1 MRNNTIVLILIGLL
15 VAVALFVVLPLPHPD
30 WLVRS
35 ETTGGAENA
44 LGVKL
49 GLDLQGGTQ
58 VLLEAALPPGQTLT
72 PGVMNTARSIVENRV
87 NGLGVSEAVV
97 QLQGEDRIITELPG
111 VRDPDQAIRTIQSTG
126 QLEFVDPQGATLL
139 QGMMINTTNHPGA
152 VEQAQAAAAS
162 GLRDPVDA
170 PYGSQ
175 VFQTAMTGDVLRE
188 ALAMQDQLGRWQIS
202 FLLSESGNDIFYQ
215 YTSANIGRPMAIVL
229 DGVVLSAPVIEAA
242 IRDQGVINGTFTQDE
257 AQSLAVQMQYGALPV
272 PLNVADTRTIG
283 ATLGADSVRSSIIA
297 GLIGLVAVMIFMMA
311 MYRVPGLLA
320 NSALICYVLVNLAIY
335 KMIPVTLTLPGI
347 AGFLLSIGMA
357 VDANILIF
365 ERTREELRLGRSP
378 RLAAESGFS
387 RAWPAI
393 WDSNLTTLISCAVL
407 YWFGSSF
414 GASIVQGYAFTLGV
428 GVMLSMFTAYVVTRA
443 MMRALLGSRQQ
454 NASAQAIVGY

>member
-1 MRNNTIVLILIGLL
+1 MRNNTIVLVLIGLL
-15 VAVALFVVLPLPHPD
+15 VATALYVVLPLPHPE

-35 ETTGGAENA
+35 ETTDGAGNA

-139 QGMMINTTNHPGA
+139 QGMMINTTNRPDA
-152 VEQAQAAAAS
+152 VEQAQIAAAA

-175 VFQTAMTGDVLRE
+175 LFQTAMTGDVLRE
-188 ALAMQDQLGRWQIS
+188 ALAIQDQVGGWQIS
-202 FLLSESGNDIFYQ
+202 FLLSELGNDIFYQ

-242 IRDQGVINGTFTQDE
+242 IRDQGVINGSFTQDE

-272 PLNVADTRTIG
+272 PLTVADTRTIG

-320 NSALICYVLVNLAIY
+320 NIALICYVLFNLAIY

-454 NASAQAIVGY
+454 NTSAQAIVGY

>member
-1 MRNNTIVLILIGLL
+1 MRNNTVVLILVGLL
-15 VAVALFVVLPLPHPD
+15 VAAALYIVLPLPHPD

-35 ETTGGAENA
+35 ETSGGAANS

-58 VLLEAALPPGQTLT
+58 VLLEAAMPPGQELT
-72 PGVMNTARSIVENRV
+72 PGTMNTARSIVENRV

-111 VRDPDQAIRTIQSTG
+111 VKDPDQAIKTIQSTG
-126 QLEFVDPQGATLL
+126 QLEFVDPQGTLL
-139 QGMMINTTNHPGA
+139 SQGMLINTSNHPNA
-152 VEQAQAAAAS
+152 VENAQAAVAA
-162 GLRDPVDA
+162 GTRDPIEA
-170 PYGSQ
+170 PFGTA
-175 VFQTAMTGDVLRE
+175 VFQTVMTGDVLKE
-188 ALAMQDQLGRWQIS
+188 ALATQDSLGRWQIS
-202 FLLSESGNDIFYQ
+202 FLLSDAGSDQFYN
-215 YTSANIGRPMAIVL
+215 YTSANIGQTMAIVL
-229 DGVVLSAPVIEAA
+229 DGVVLSAPQIQAA

-257 AQSLAVQMQYGALPV
+257 ARSLAVQMQYGALPV
-272 PLNVADTRTIG
+272 PLTVADTRTIG

-297 GLIGLVAVMIFMMA
+297 GLIGLAAVMVFMVL

-320 NSALICYVLVNLAIY
+320 DLALTFYVLFNLAIY
-335 KMIPVTLTLPGI
+335 KMVPVTLTLPGI

-365 ERTREELRLGRSP
+365 ERTKEELRMGRSP
-378 RLAAESGFS
+378 RLAAEAGFT

-428 GVMLSMFTAYVVTRA
+428 GVTLSMFTAYVVTRA
-443 MMRALLGSRQQ
+443 LMRALLGSRLQSET
-454 NASAQAIVGY
+454 AHAVVGY

>member
-152 VEQAQAAAAS
+152 VEQAQIAAAS

-188 ALAMQDQLGRWQIS
+188 ALAMQDQVGRWQIS

-320 NSALICYVLVNLAIY
+320 NIALICYVLFNLAIY

-347 AGFLLSIGMA
+347 AGFPALHRHGRRRQHPDLRTHARGTAPGALAPSGRRIG
-357 VDANILIF
+357 LQ
-365 ERTREELRLGRSP
+365 P
-378 RLAAESGFS
+378 RLAG
-387 RAWPAI
+387 
-393 WDSNLTTLISCAVL
+393 D
-407 YWFGSSF
+407 
-414 GASIVQGYAFTLGV
+414 LG
-428 GVMLSMFTAYVVTRA
+428 
-443 MMRALLGSRQQ
+443 
-454 NASAQAIVGY
+454 

>member
-1 MRNNTIVLILIGLL
+1 MRNNTITLVLIGVL
-15 VAVALFVVLPLPHPD
+15 VALALYVVLPLPHPD

-35 ETTGGAENA
+35 EASGGDQNA

-126 QLEFVDPQGATLL
+126 QLEFVDPQGATLV
-139 QGMMINTTNHPGA
+139 QGMMINTSNHPTT
-152 VEQAQAAAAS
+152 VERAQEAAAA

-188 ALAMQDQLGRWQIS
+188 ALATQDQLGRWQIS
-202 FLLSESGNDIFYQ
+202 FLLSDAGNDIFYN
-215 YTSANIGRPMAIVL
+215 YTAANIGRPMAIVL

-257 AQSLAVQMQYGALPV
+257 ARSLAVQMQYGALPV

-297 GLIGLVAVMIFMMA
+297 GIIGLVAVMIFMVI
-311 MYRVPGLLA
+311 MYRVPGVLA
-320 NSALICYVLVNLAIY
+320 DLALTFYVIFNLAIY

-414 GASIVQGYAFTLGV
+414 GASIVQGYAFTLGL
-428 GVMLSMFTAYVVTRA
+428 GVLLSMFTAYVVTRA
-443 MMRALLGSRQQ
+443 LMRALLGARQQ
-454 NASAQAIVGY
+454 SASAQAIVGY

>member
-1 MRNNTIVLILIGLL
+1 
-15 VAVALFVVLPLPHPD
+15 
-30 WLVRS
+30 
-35 ETTGGAENA
+35 
-44 LGVKL
+44 
-49 GLDLQGGTQ
+49 
-58 VLLEAALPPGQTLT
+58 
-72 PGVMNTARSIVENRV
+72 
-87 NGLGVSEAVV
+87 
-97 QLQGEDRIITELPG
+97 
-111 VRDPDQAIRTIQSTG
+111 
-126 QLEFVDPQGATLL
+126 
-139 QGMMINTTNHPGA
+139 MMINTTNHPGA
-152 VEQAQAAAAS
+152 VEQAQIAAAS

-188 ALAMQDQLGRWQIS
+188 ALAMQDQVGRWQIS

-320 NSALICYVLVNLAIY
+320 NIALICYVLFNLAIY

>member
-1 MRNNTIVLILIGLL
+1 MRNNTVVLILIGLL
-15 VAVALFVVLPLPHPD
+15 VALSLYVVLPLPHPE

-35 ETTGGAENA
+35 ETTGGAENG

-72 PGVMNTARSIVENRV
+72 PGVMNTARNIVENRV

-126 QLEFVDPQGATLL
+126 QLEFVDPQGASLL
-139 QGMMINTTNHPGA
+139 QGMMINTTNHPDA

-162 GLRDPVDA
+162 GVRDPIDA
-170 PYGSQ
+170 PYGNQ
-175 VFQTAMTGDVLRE
+175 VFQTAMTGGVLRE

-202 FLLSESGNDIFYQ
+202 FLLSESGNDIFYN
-215 YTSANIGRPMAIVL
+215 YTAANIGRPMAIVL

-283 ATLGADSVRSSIIA
+283 ATLGADSVRSSVIA

-320 NSALICYVLVNLAIY
+320 NIALICYVIFNLAIY

-414 GASIVQGYAFTLGV
+414 GASIVQGYAFTLGL
-428 GVMLSMFTAYVVTRA
+428 GVLLSMFTAYVVTRA

>member
-15 VAVALFVVLPLPHPD
+15 VAVALYVVLPLPHPD

-152 VEQAQAAAAS
+152 VEQAQIAAAS

-188 ALAMQDQLGRWQIS
+188 ALAMQDQVGRWQIS

-320 NSALICYVLVNLAIY
+320 NIALICYVLFNLAIY
-335 KMIPVTLTLPGI
+335 KLIPVTLTLPGI

>member
-15 VAVALFVVLPLPHPD
+15 VALALYVVLPLPHPD
-30 WLVRS
+30 WLARS
-35 ETTGGAENA
+35 ETNGGAENA

-320 NSALICYVLVNLAIY
+320 NVALICYVLFNLAIY
-335 KMIPVTLTLPGI
+335 KIIPVTLTLPGI

>member
-152 VEQAQAAAAS
+152 VEQAQIAAAS

-188 ALAMQDQLGRWQIS
+188 ALAMQDQVGRWQIS

-320 NSALICYVLVNLAIY
+320 NIALICYVLFNLAIY
-335 KMIPVTLTLPGI
+335 KLIPVTLTLPGI